1 MSALHPMLVK
11 AARTL
16 CDRGADQCGVDRED
30 SWKTYG
36 DDYLKDAE
44 AVLSAC
50 GAHDLLEALRA
61 LLAVAP
67 YHAPGAAHGVIG
79 AEERH
84 ASAIKAARAAI
95 AKAEGK
101 E

>member
-50 GAHDLLEALRA
+50 GAFDLLQAMESIRDCCEEDRA
-61 LLAVAP
+61 ARD
-67 YHAPGAAHGVIG
+67 YESRQTEIRGI
-79 AEERH
+79 
-84 ASAIKAARAAI
+84 ARAAI
-95 AKAEGK
+95 AKAEGRQ
-101 E
+101 